1 MVKISASL
9 LSARDN
15 LEKTIEEINNLDIDY
30 IHLDIMDGKFVPNT
44 SFTHEEIKMFRKSAK
59 SNNKFAKW
67 PKTEFSSKKMKALF
81 FLKNFSRNATFSKS
95 YGRLWEISYRL

>member
-44 SFTHEEIKMFRKSAK
+44 SFTHE
-59 SNNKFAKW
+59 
-67 PKTEFSSKKMKALF
+67 
-81 FLKNFSRNATFSKS
+81 
-95 YGRLWEISYRL
+95 

>member
-1 MVKISASL
+1 MKSLPKYGIIRIKVGDSMVKISASL

-44 SFTHEEIKMFRKSAK
+44 SFTHEEIKTIVSSINNMRMKKS
-59 SNNKFAKW
+59 
-67 PKTEFSSKKMKALF
+67 
-81 FLKNFSRNATFSKS
+81 
-95 YGRLWEISYRL
+95 